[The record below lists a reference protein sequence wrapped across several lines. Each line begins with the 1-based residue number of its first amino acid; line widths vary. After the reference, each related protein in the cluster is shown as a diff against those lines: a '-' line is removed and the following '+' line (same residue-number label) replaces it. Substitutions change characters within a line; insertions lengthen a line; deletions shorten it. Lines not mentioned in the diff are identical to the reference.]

1 MTRIGDRVS
10 LRAAF
15 TALVLLVGCEAQRPA
30 RSEAELKERRETLVK
45 EMLDGRVALSRSV
58 VARGIA
64 EQDAEKTTGAP
75 ACLDML
81 ILSGGGDYGAF
92 GAGVLKGWGQVSG
105 EMARPEF
112 DVVTGVSTG
121 ALIAPL
127 AFVGSEDAYER
138 AFQVF
143 QNPKPQWF
151 RDRGLFAILIEK
163 ASLTDNTGLRQDMET
178 TIDEAMIREI
188 ASGHEQ
194 NRALLIGTTNIDMG
208 MLTMWDV
215 GKIAHDIISG
225 GKRRDRLDDVVM
237 ASASIPGVFPPVEID
252 GDLYVDGGVT
262 RNIAYTTDQEFPNS
276 AGNIWMREHPDRP
289 LPKIRFWVII
299 NNQLGTAP
307 KQVAAGW
314 PSLMVRSLEVSI
326 RSSTISSLKGLAVTS
341 ILMRLRGNA
350 NVEFRYISI
359 PDEWRPPVE
368 GAFKKETMI
377 SLAELGKAMGA
388 DPANWKVTVPNPES
402 PEP

>member
-15 TALVLLVGCEAQRPA
+15 TALVLVAGCEVQRPA

-105 EMARPEF
+105 DMARPEF

-194 NRALLIGTTNIDMG
+194 SRVLLIGTTNIDMG

-215 GKIAHDIISG
+215 GKIAHDIISE
-225 GKRRDRLDDVVM
+225 GKRRDPPRRCGHGIGLHPRRVPSRGDRWGSLRRWRRDPQTSPTPPIRSSPI
-237 ASASIPGVFPPVEID
+237 APGTSGCGSTRIAPFRRSVSGSSSTTSWD
-252 GDLYVDGGVT
+252 G
-262 RNIAYTTDQEFPNS
+262 S
-276 AGNIWMREHPDRP
+276 KAGRRGLALAHGADRWKSP
-289 LPKIRFWVII
+289 FGLRRSVRSR
-299 NNQLGTAP
+299 
-307 KQVAAGW
+307 GW
-314 PSLMVRSLEVSI
+314 PSRQS
-326 RSSTISSLKGLAVTS
+326 
-341 ILMRLRGNA
+341 
-350 NVEFRYISI
+350 
-359 PDEWRPPVE
+359 
-368 GAFKKETMI
+368 
-377 SLAELGKAMGA
+377 
-388 DPANWKVTVPNPES
+388 
-402 PEP
+402 